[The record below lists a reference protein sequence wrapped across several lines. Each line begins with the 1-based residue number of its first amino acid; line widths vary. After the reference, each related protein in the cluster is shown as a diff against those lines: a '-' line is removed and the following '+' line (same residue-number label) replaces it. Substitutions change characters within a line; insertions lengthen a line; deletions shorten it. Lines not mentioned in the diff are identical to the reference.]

1 MYGQIGNQLTNVVKC
16 WMFGILICL
25 GRTSSCQPLGANGV
39 RKIQIL
45 LFVEKRLPVVPF
57 NL

>member
-1 MYGQIGNQLTNVVKC
+1 MYGQIGYQLTNVVKC

-25 GRTSSCQPLGANGV
+25 ESTSFCQPLEANGV

-45 LFVEKRLPVVPF
+45 LFVEKRLPIVPL